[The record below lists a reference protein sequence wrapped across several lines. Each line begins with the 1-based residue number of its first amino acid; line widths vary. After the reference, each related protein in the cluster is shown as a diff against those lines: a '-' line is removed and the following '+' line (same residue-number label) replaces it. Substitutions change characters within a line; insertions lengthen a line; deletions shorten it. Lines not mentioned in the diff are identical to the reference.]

1 MKNVLYVRKEMLAEQ
16 SAPSSSIGAVGWVKQ
31 NLFNGWLNS
40 ILTLISLFLIYS
52 ILINLIPWLLSP
64 TWQANSL
71 NECREINN
79 AIKDG
84 GGACWGVITERWPQ
98 FIFGFYTRDEI
109 WRPVLVFLF
118 LLINYLF

>member
-1 MKNVLYVRKEMLAEQ
+1 MKNVLYVRKEMLVEQ
-16 SAPSSSIGAVGWVKQ
+16 SPPPSSIGAVGWVKQ
-31 NLFNGWLNS
+31 NLLNGWLNS

-79 AIKDG
+79 AI
-84 GGACWGVITERWPQ
+84 
-98 FIFGFYTRDEI
+98 
-109 WRPVLVFLF
+109 
-118 LLINYLF
+118 N